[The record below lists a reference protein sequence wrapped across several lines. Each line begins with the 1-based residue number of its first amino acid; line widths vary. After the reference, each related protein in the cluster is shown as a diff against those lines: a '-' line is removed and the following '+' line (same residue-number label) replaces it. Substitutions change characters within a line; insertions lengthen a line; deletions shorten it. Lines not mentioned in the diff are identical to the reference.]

1 MKLLILDPH
10 WLRAFGRHFW
20 KHFVE
25 DRCFEAAGSLSYK
38 TLIGIVP
45 LLAVVIGIASSFGVF
60 AHWIGQVESYIF
72 THFVPA
78 KGDEI
83 QSYVN
88 EFIGRAAGLTA
99 SGSVFLVV
107 ISVLLMNT
115 IERTFN
121 RIWRVRHPRSWVN
134 RVVMYWAVLTL
145 GPLMLGASLVLSSYL
160 AIVSGLAPE
169 ALQRVLV
176 AWAVRSAPFLIA
188 WLGFTLVFVLVPHRK
203 VLIRH
208 AVVGALLSAVLFE
221 LAKNLFVFYLQYST
235 TYQHLYGALAI
246 MPIFLLWIYVLW
258 IVVLMG
264 ASFTASLTTFHVG
277 GLTWSWSKRFEFPL
291 LLRLMHHL
299 WFAQAK
305 GDVLSVEA
313 LNAKEPSATHD
324 QVADLVSLLHE
335 KGLVR
340 FDEDNQ
346 IILAADLD
354 EWSVADIYHLG
365 DFVLPL
371 DEIDRLPRSDDVDER
386 IIGFFQR
393 LQTDMP
399 AMDQSIKSLVTQTSK
414 ERR

>member
-1 MKLLILDPH
+1 MKPLIFDPH
-10 WLRAFGRHFW
+10 WLKAFGQHFW

-38 TLIGIVP
+38 TLIALVP

-60 AHWIGQVESYIF
+60 AHWISEVESYIF

-78 KGDEI
+78 KGNEI
-83 QSYVN
+83 QSYIN

-115 IERTFN
+115 IERTLN
-121 RIWRVRHPRSWVN
+121 RIWRVRHARSWVN
-134 RVVMYWAVLTL
+134 RLLMYWAVLTL
-145 GPLMLGASLVLSSYL
+145 GPLMLGASLVMSSYL

-176 AWAVRSAPFLIA
+176 AWAVRAAPFLIA
-188 WLGFTLVFVLVPHRK
+188 WIGFTLVFVLVPHRR
-203 VLIRH
+203 VLVRH
-208 AVVGALLSAVLFE
+208 AAVGALLSAILFE

-264 ASFTASLTTFHVG
+264 ATLTASLTTFHVG
-277 GLTWSWSKRFEFPL
+277 GLSWSWSKRFEFPL
-291 LLRLMHHL
+291 VVRLLHHL
-299 WFAQAK
+299 WTAQAR
-305 GDVLSVEA
+305 GDLLTMEMLSS
-313 LNAKEPSATHD
+313 KEPSATHD
-324 QVADLVSLLHE
+324 QVTDLVSILND

-346 IILAADLD
+346 LILAADL
-354 EWSVADIYHLG
+354 EQWSVSDLYHLG

-371 DEIDRLPRSDDVDER
+371 DEIGQLPCADAMDER
-386 IIGFFQR
+386 IIEFFQT
-393 LQTDMP
+393 LKTDMHTFEQP
-399 AMDQSIKSLVTQTSK
+399 IKSLVAQPPK
-414 ERR
+414 EGK